1 MGEEFYCVIKLVSG
15 EEVFSLVSI
24 DENEGDPILIL
35 QDPVVMNVIES
46 PVGTFM
52 KIKPWMELPN
62 DNFFMIKLDKVI
74 TMTEVNE
81 IQDKSLIE
89 TYNKYLNNEE
99 SEVDIN
105 GKVRVSNDMG
115 YLSSVEDARKRLEV
129 LFKGIKDS

>member
-35 QDPVVMNVIES
+35 QDPVIMTVIES

-81 IQDKSLIE
+81 IQDKSLIQ
-89 TYNKYLNNEE
+89 TYKKYLNNEE
-99 SEVDIN
+99 SEVDMN
-105 GKVRVSNDMG
+105 GKVKVSDDMG

-129 LFKGIKDS
+129 LFKGLKDS